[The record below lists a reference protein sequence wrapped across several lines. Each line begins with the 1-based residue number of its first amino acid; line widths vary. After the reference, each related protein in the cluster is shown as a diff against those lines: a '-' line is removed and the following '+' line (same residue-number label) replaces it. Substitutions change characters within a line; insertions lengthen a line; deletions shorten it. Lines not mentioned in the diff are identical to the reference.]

1 MKYIPQDK
9 AIATVES
16 IYKVVDEKHKID
28 WYRDILKQCFEDF
41 PFDYDIVKVVRC
53 RDCKHHGSDRFEHSF
68 CNLAEL
74 CDIVDEDHYCG
85 YGERKIDEVEE

>member
-16 IYKVVDEKHKID
+16 IYKVVDEEPKID
-28 WYRDILKQCFEDF
+28 LYRDILKQCFEDF

-53 RDCKHHGSDRFEHSF
+53 KDCKHNLHGWCESWGDKFYHYEDYEDIDPNGF
-68 CNLAEL
+68 CEK
-74 CDIVDEDHYCG
+74 
-85 YGERKIDEVEE
+85 GERKDE